1 MASDAKETQ
10 KQENG
15 SKVAFYHVIEEGKF
29 PTTTQIEKVYPNVPS
44 AWMDIYKLQAEALK
58 KYLKGKKGYVY
69 SRDET
74 NGLMRHMEF
83 LASKNM
89 GVTVKDRWNPMDI
102 VMVKKN
108 EEKII
113 KEKMTKIATGKE
125 LPKDKLIKFNLYMKD
140 LMIKKSLL
148 PISLK
153 AIKKG
158 SKEALTEESNIKKTS
173 KGVNFKLKRN
183 TIKCDLDMVKPPL
196 IDTGELSFNF
206 FADDNE
212 VKVQIRSKR
221 YSIASTGPQI
231 ILAPIGRASGALLGS
246 ASTEAQDM
254 FLKPLGLM
262 RPPSPARD
270 PQISV
275 DGKFKEN
282 QIQFWIKHFEKI
294 KNVRI
299 DGTPVNYDMPLELKT
314 KSGVKF
320 EDIIRYALKNFKQDR
335 NTLGRLTSKLFCL
348 RWIDLFS
355 QIQAKKKWPDFL
367 STLYYGAKKEFG
379 DMNGPFLKIY

>member
-1 MASDAKETQ
+1 
-10 KQENG
+10 
-15 SKVAFYHVIEEGKF
+15 
-29 PTTTQIEKVYPNVPS
+29 
-44 AWMDIYKLQAEALK
+44 
-58 KYLKGKKGYVY
+58 
-69 SRDET
+69 
-74 NGLMRHMEF
+74 
-83 LASKNM
+83 
-89 GVTVKDRWNPMDI
+89 
-102 VMVKKN
+102 
-108 EEKII
+108 
-113 KEKMTKIATGKE
+113 
-125 LPKDKLIKFNLYMKD
+125 
-140 LMIKKSLL
+140 
-148 PISLK
+148 
-153 AIKKG
+153 
-158 SKEALTEESNIKKTS
+158 
-173 KGVNFKLKRN
+173 
-183 TIKCDLDMVKPPL
+183 
-196 IDTGELSFNF
+196 
-206 FADDNE
+206 
-212 VKVQIRSKR
+212 
-221 YSIASTGPQI
+221 
-231 ILAPIGRASGALLGS
+231 
-246 ASTEAQDM
+246 
-254 FLKPLGLM
+254 M

-294 KNVRI
+294 KNVKI